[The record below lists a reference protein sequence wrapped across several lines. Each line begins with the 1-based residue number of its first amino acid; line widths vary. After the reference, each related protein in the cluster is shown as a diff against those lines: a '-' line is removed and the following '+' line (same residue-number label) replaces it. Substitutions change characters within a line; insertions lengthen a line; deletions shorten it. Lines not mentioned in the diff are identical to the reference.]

1 MPDSSYLFSQ
11 VMQRYAIYP
20 LKESGYFYHS
30 QVPPPASNMEFI
42 GALLR
47 SFEDSIEERP
57 FNAKDFD
64 AFPIELVV
72 DYIQHTHAFYLQKKL
87 PEIAQSIL
95 LLSGHYESNH
105 PVLAI
110 LQTFFHRYCQDLT
123 RHIGEEEKL
132 LLPYIVHLNN
142 ASLGTAHFSE
152 YLLAGWQYSVDT
164 FQSDHHDTEDELK
177 DIRETIRMYQPPST
191 NESLYRILLSQLEA
205 FEQDLHV
212 HAQIEEQVLIP
223 KAIGIEKRLNDQLRG
238 KGRWN

>member
-1 MPDSSYLFSQ
+1 
-11 VMQRYAIYP
+11 MQRYTVYP

-30 QVPPPASNMEFI
+30 QVPPPESNKEFI
-42 GALLR
+42 AVLLR
-47 SFEDSIEERP
+47 MFEEKA

-95 LLSGHYESNH
+95 LLSGAYRSNH
-105 PVLAI
+105 PILII

-123 RHIGEEEKL
+123 RHISDEEKL
-132 LLPYIVHLNN
+132 LLPYIVQMTNAGLSPAHL
-142 ASLGTAHFSE
+142 SE
-152 YLLAGWQYSVDT
+152 YVLASRQYSIAT
-164 FQSDHHDTEDELK
+164 FQDGHHDTEDELK
-177 DIRETIRMYQPPST
+177 DIRETICLYQPPVT
-191 NESLYRILLSQLEA
+191 NESLYRILLTQLET

-223 KAIGIEKRLNDQLRG
+223 KATLLEKQLNDQLVE
-238 KGRWN
+238 KGNLN